1 MKRFLT
7 AITALF
13 VSTAFICSQAADKNE
28 KENFKGYWNLSV
40 KGGIGHTLGEASF
53 SELLSPAASLGFGYR
68 FTPVWGIRA
77 DFSGWQ
83 AKGATVAPYY
93 IYRFNYLQAAVDVT
107 VDICSIFAGYNPTRT
122 LNPYIAAGVG
132 LNTRFGND
140 DIKQVMNQYE
150 FKNYWSGT
158 KPSPAGHAGIGVDI
172 RLNDVV
178 DINVEVNTSIL
189 NDNYNSKKGSLVD
202 CQSNALVGLKFNF
215 GRAKGANGSN
225 SAASEAAMASAAAA
239 ASAAALAAAQ
249 EAEAEAAKKAA
260 EEAARK
266 AAEEKAAAEKAAAE
280 KAAKAAKQAV
290 ASKEAD
296 VFFKI
301 GSWTISPAEAAKV
314 AELADYMKKNPTLKV
329 TITGHADKETG
340 TGARNLYLSEQ
351 RSLAVCQMLKKE
363 GISADRIIVD
373 FKGDAAAPYKGAEKN
388 RVAICIAAE

>member
-7 AITALF
+7 VITALL
-13 VSTAFICSQAADKNE
+13 VSAAFICSQAADKNE
-28 KENFKGYWNLSV
+28 KENFKGYWNFSV
-40 KGGIGHTLGEASF
+40 KGGVGHTLGEADF
-53 SELLSPAASLGFGYR
+53 GKLLSPAASLGFGYR

-83 AKGATVAPYY
+83 SKGATVAPYY
-93 IYRFNYLQAAVDVT
+93 IYRFNYLQASVDAT
-107 VDICSIFAGYNPTRT
+107 IDICSIFAGYNSTRV

-132 LNTRFGND
+132 LNTRFGNK
-140 DIKQVMNQYE
+140 DIEQVMNQYE
-150 FKNYWSGT
+150 FKNYWNGT
-158 KPSPAGHAGIGVDI
+158 KLSPAGHAGIGVDI
-172 RLNDVV
+172 RLNDVI
-178 DINVEVNTSIL
+178 DINIEVNTSVL

-215 GRAKGANGSN
+215 GRAKGGNSSN
-225 SAASEAAMASAAAA
+225 SAASDASIASAAAA

-249 EAEAEAAKKAA
+249 EAEAAKKAEEEAAK
-260 EEAARK
+260 K
-266 AAEEKAAAEKAAAE
+266 AAEEKAAAEKAAQEA
-280 KAAKAAKQAV
+280 AAKAAKQVV
-290 ASKEAD
+290 ASKEVD

-340 TGARNLYLSEQ
+340 TGARNLYVSEQ
-351 RSLAVCQMLKKE
+351 RAQAVGQLLKKE
-363 GISADRIIVD
+363 GISGDRIIID
-373 FKGDAAAPYKGAEKN
+373 FKGDSAAPYKGAEKN